1 MRTALL
7 ALSAGLVFATA
18 APGDEDAKKELDRF
32 QGAWVATAL
41 TQNGKEVPP
50 QLLDKARLTWT
61 VKGDQMTFKTP
72 KGVWK
77 GRIRLDPT
85 KSPKRIDFKGTDSSG
100 RPLAVRGIYRFKGK
114 ALEIC
119 ADEKARPKEFKS
131 TPKGA
136 LLTTLERQ
144 AD

>member
-7 ALSAGLVFATA
+7 ALSAVLVFAAA
-18 APGDEDAKKELDRF
+18 APGEAAKKELDRF
-32 QGAWVATAL
+32 QGTWVATAL
-41 TQNGKEVPP
+41 TQNGKEVPAAV
-50 QLLDKARLTWT
+50 LAKARLTWT

-72 KGVWK
+72 KGVQK
-77 GRIRLDPT
+77 GTIRLDPT
-85 KSPKRIDFKGTDSSG
+85 KAPKRIDFKGTDESG
-100 RPLAVRGIYRFKGK
+100 RPLVVLGIYRFKGK

-119 ADEKARPKEFKS
+119 ADKDRRPKEFKS
-131 TPKGA
+131 EPKGA